1 MIHHIVEIRD
11 DMLDIN
17 VTNQVAFSD
26 FIATFKKAVHTA
38 FHERDNIDEFI
49 QKRGFPALVLREIM
63 ATTPLAVSIPSEYG
77 GRGCHV
83 KECLGLLEA
92 ASYESLPLTLT
103 FGINIALFL
112 EPVAKYG
119 QEEIKEDI
127 FRRFLEKQNMGGLM
141 ITEPDYGS
149 DALNMQTTNVKND
162 NSYHIRGTKH
172 WQGLTGLAD
181 YWIMTSRNKNAE
193 GKLGRDIDLFIVDE
207 QQSEQRIIVE
217 EYYNTLGL
225 YPIPYGKNKV
235 DILVPERQKLIPET
249 TGLKL
254 MIDTLHRSRYQ
265 FAGMGMGF
273 LKRMLDEAIKHC
285 TQRYV
290 GGKPLIALDQVKYQI
305 STMQSAYTVCSGMC
319 YRAAEYSSIN
329 NNLAG
334 DIVEANSIKA
344 YLTDLMQQSA
354 QTLTQLSGG
363 NGYKLENI
371 GGRGILDSRPF
382 QIFEGSN
389 EMLYT
394 QVGEMILKLMK
405 RSKTTN
411 LFEFLSTYDLTK
423 RAVKRF
429 KQPINISISSP
440 LPQRQIVDLGK
451 VIARIIISGQV
462 VALGDEGYRPDLIN
476 DCMKN
481 IMHEISALMC
491 LYTNH
496 NDISPIE
503 DYQSESAWLDY
514 A

>member
-1 MIHHIVEIRD
+1 
-11 DMLDIN
+11 MLEVN
-17 VTNQVAFSD
+17 VSNQVAFSD
-26 FIATFKKAVHTA
+26 FIKTFKEAVHSA

-63 ATTPLAVSIPSEYG
+63 ATNPLAVSIPTEYG
-77 GRGCHV
+77 GRGCIV

-112 EPVAKYG
+112 EPTAKYA
-119 QEEIKEDI
+119 QEEVKQGI
-127 FRRFLEKQNMGGLM
+127 FDRFLQKQNMGGLM

-149 DALNMQTTNVKND
+149 DALNMQTSNVLKGD
-162 NSYHIRGTKH
+162 HYHIQGMKH

-181 YWIMTSRNKNAE
+181 YWIMTCRNKNEA
-193 GKLGRDIDLFIVDE
+193 GKLGRDVDLFIVDE
-207 QQSEQRIIVE
+207 QQPEQRIIVE

-235 DILVPERQKLIPET
+235 DIKVPTQYKLVPET
-249 TGLKL
+249 TGLKM

-273 LKRMLDEAIKHC
+273 IKRMLDEAIKHC
-285 TQRYV
+285 NERYV
-290 GGKPLIALDQVKYQI
+290 GGKPLSALDQVKYQI
-305 STMQSAYTVCSGMC
+305 SRIQSAFTACSGMC
-319 YRAAEYSSIN
+319 HRAASYSSIAA
-329 NNLAG
+329 NLAG
-334 DIVEANSIKA
+334 DLVEANSIKA
-344 YLTDLMQQSA
+344 YLTDLMQMSA

-363 NGYKLENI
+363 NGYRLENI

-394 QVGEMILKLMK
+394 QVGESILKLMK
-405 RSKTTN
+405 RSKTPN
-411 LFEFLSTYDLTK
+411 LYEYLSTYELTK
-423 RAVKRF
+423 RAVERF
-429 KQPINISISSP
+429 KSLVNVSISSP
-440 LPQRQIVDLGK
+440 QPQRKVIDLGK
-451 VIARIIISGQV
+451 TISRIIVSGQV
-462 VALGDEGYRPDLIN
+462 IELGDRGFRPDLIN

-481 IMHEISALMC
+481 IAHEITMLMC
-491 LYTNH
+491 SYSSQS
-496 NDISPIE
+496 DISPIE
-503 DYQSESAWLDY
+503 DYQSESAWLDF